1 MKQIVDIP
9 TIKAAVPMQA
19 VLEAY
24 GIKVQRGTAL
34 CPFHS
39 DKHPSMKVY
48 KDGYYCFSCGNG
60 GDAIKFVARM
70 ESISNAQAAVRVAA
84 IGGVI
89 LPEDDYRGQLRA
101 RQMAQERRK
110 VEQAQQAKEAR
121 YRTAC
126 NELHSLQ
133 RLYAITEPYGDT
145 WCYVVRQINKLEVEL
160 DELFEQLGA

>member
-1 MKQIVDIP
+1 MKQIIDIP
-9 TIKAAVPMQA
+9 TIKTVVPMQA

-34 CPFHS
+34 CPFHA

-48 KDGYYCFSCGNG
+48 RDGYMCFACGNG
-60 GDAIKFVARM
+60 GDAITFVARHDGV
-70 ESISNAQAAVRVAA
+70 SNAEAAQRVAA

-101 RQMAQERRK
+101 RQMAQERRRA
-110 VEQAQQAKEAR
+110 EQVRAAREQR

-133 RLYAITEPYGDT
+133 RLYAIAEPYGDT
-145 WCYVVRQINKLEVEL
+145 WCYTVRQIEKLEVEL
-160 DELFEQLGA
+160 DELYEQLGA